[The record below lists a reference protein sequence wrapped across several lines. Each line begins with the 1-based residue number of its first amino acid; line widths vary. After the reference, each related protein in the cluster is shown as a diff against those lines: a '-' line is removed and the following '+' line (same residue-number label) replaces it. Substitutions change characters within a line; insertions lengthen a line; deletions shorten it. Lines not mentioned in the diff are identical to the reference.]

1 MNAIE
6 KIENYK
12 KKVIESE
19 TKKLKDAYTEAK
31 ACYNDTGYDRYYN
44 KMEKIEKELDELEG
58 YASRDQAISDAI
70 NEKTKLKAEIDK
82 IKKDLSN
89 KLFYL
94 IADLPDCAEA
104 RNLKEYIENNL

>member
-31 ACYNDTGYDRYYN
+31 AC
-44 KMEKIEKELDELEG
+44 
-58 YASRDQAISDAI
+58 
-70 NEKTKLKAEIDK
+70 
-82 IKKDLSN
+82 
-89 KLFYL
+89 
-94 IADLPDCAEA
+94 
-104 RNLKEYIENNL
+104 